1 MYKVMIVD
9 DEPIIVEG
17 LSRSI
22 AWEKWNC
29 KVAATAHDGLEGK
42 KIIEEIHPDIVF
54 MDICMPEMDG
64 LSMIA
69 AIHSQFPDL
78 EVCVLTGYRDFEYA
92 KEAIRLGVTRFLL
105 KPSYRDELEEAIGK
119 MCGNLKRKGIT
130 GDEPKRDPQDGEAA
144 EAHKESASSSFIVKN
159 ALTYIEEN
167 YTKKLTLCEVAEKTY
182 VSQWH
187 LSKLLNRHTGQSFS
201 DILNHVRIEHA
212 KELLKNPSLRIG
224 DISEQVGFLDLAHFS
239 RVFKKQEG
247 VSANEYRNQVLGK

>member
-64 LSMIA
+64 LAMIA

-105 KPSYRDELEEAIGK
+105 KPSNMDELEEAIGK

-130 GDEPKRDPQDGEAA
+130 GDEPKRDPQDEEAA

-167 YTKKLTLCEVAEKTY
+167 YTKKLTLCGAGCREDLCEPVALK
-182 VSQWH
+182 QA
-187 LSKLLNRHTGQSFS
+187 SKPPHGAELFGYFKSRSYRACERT
-201 DILNHVRIEHA
+201 A
-212 KELLKNPSLRIG
+212 KKSVAAHRRYLRAGGIFRSGTFLKGI
-224 DISEQVGFLDLAHFS
+224 
-239 RVFKKQEG
+239 
-247 VSANEYRNQVLGK
+247 

>member
-64 LSMIA
+64 LAMIA

-105 KPSYRDELEEAIGK
+105 KPSNMDELEEAIGK

-130 GDEPKRDPQDGEAA
+130 GDEPKRDPQDEEAA

-159 ALTYIEEN
+159 ALTYIEERRR
-167 YTKKLTLCEVAEKTY
+167 KLHRQQCGLVHAGAFPGKDHPSGGGREDLCEPVAFKQAFKPPHGAELFGYFKSRPYRACERT
-182 VSQWH
+182 
-187 LSKLLNRHTGQSFS
+187 
-201 DILNHVRIEHA
+201 A
-212 KELLKNPSLRIG
+212 KRSVAAHRRYLRAGGIFRSG
-224 DISEQVGFLDLAHFS
+224 TFF
-239 RVFKKQEG
+239 EG
-247 VSANEYRNQVLGK
+247 I

>member
-64 LSMIA
+64 LAMIA

-105 KPSYRDELEEAIGK
+105 KPSNMDELEEAIGK

-130 GDEPKRDPQDGEAA
+130 GDEPKRDPQDEEAA
-144 EAHKESASSSFIVKN
+144 VSMGGIVLDKAAHMVTVDGERIDLSYKEFELLAYFMEN
-159 ALTYIEEN
+159 AGIALSREKILNSVWN
-167 YTKKLTLCEVAEKTY
+167 YDYFGDARTIDTHVKKLRAKMGDKGRYITTVWGMGYKFEV
-182 VSQWH
+182 
-187 LSKLLNRHTGQSFS
+187 
-201 DILNHVRIEHA
+201 
-212 KELLKNPSLRIG
+212 
-224 DISEQVGFLDLAHFS
+224 SE
-239 RVFKKQEG
+239 
-247 VSANEYRNQVLGK
+247 